1 MPHRT
6 TRVNVRKCADNASSL
21 GNNSLEDEV
30 QSIQLSRIEAS
41 ILALDPSDVDPF
53 QIFAGLPPRVQGN
66 ADQSD
71 QFRKLKIHAMRSLA

>member
-1 MPHRT
+1 
-6 TRVNVRKCADNASSL
+6 
-21 GNNSLEDEV
+21 
-30 QSIQLSRIEAS
+30 
-41 ILALDPSDVDPF
+41 LALDPSDVDPF